1 MEFTNQDFWFRSE
14 RISAHDNFISFWDA
28 YTFINWISIT
38 VIHKDGVDDDD
49 DGEDEDILAGLMNS
63 GLNSIPEKAKMQKR
77 SKQPI
82 KREHLKDV
90 NIIEYIDKKMNEAAS
105 GTSGSPSMEEN
116 ENSKNS
122 TRKSTPEFKI
132 PSSKGPLDG
141 ASSSGAD
148 SKKPKNFS
156 AQYCNEVMNSD
167 SIKPF
172 NSGKF

>member
-1 MEFTNQDFWFRSE
+1 
-14 RISAHDNFISFWDA
+14 
-28 YTFINWISIT
+28 
-38 VIHKDGVDDDD
+38 
-49 DGEDEDILAGLMNS
+49 MNS

-132 PSSKGPLDG
+132 PTSKGPLDG

>member
-1 MEFTNQDFWFRSE
+1 
-14 RISAHDNFISFWDA
+14 
-28 YTFINWISIT
+28 
-38 VIHKDGVDDDD
+38 
-49 DGEDEDILAGLMNS
+49 
-63 GLNSIPEKAKMQKR
+63 MQKR

-172 NSGKF
+172 NSGKFKWNYKVICVSKRYKIAKTVYSFTNKYTLFDHGKFLVSEFKTGDFISF